1 MKEVRMYAQ
10 KFIDRG
16 KVFAV
21 DLYYTNVH
29 VEFLYLPSN
38 AKQWTMLER
47 AP

>member
-16 KVFAV
+16 KVFAI
-21 DLYYTNVH
+21 DLYYTNL
-29 VEFLYLPSN
+29 EFLCLPSN
-38 AKQWTMLER
+38 AKQWTLLER